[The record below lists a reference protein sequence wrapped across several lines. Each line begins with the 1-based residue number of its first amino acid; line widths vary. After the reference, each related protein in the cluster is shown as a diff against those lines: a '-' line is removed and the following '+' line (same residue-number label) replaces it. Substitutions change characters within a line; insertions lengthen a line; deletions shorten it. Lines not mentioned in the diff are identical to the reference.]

1 LLEGSEGRRMMNQK
15 LESNKYAPYYSTYVK
30 LVPEGEILHIL
41 MQQMEESTAYLRDL
55 TEQQARFS
63 YGDGKWTIKEVIGH
77 VADTER
83 IMAYRLLSFAR
94 GETVELPG
102 YDDNNYVKNALFNEQ
117 SVQQLLQN
125 LMIVR
130 QSTIHLIKS
139 LPSKAY
145 LRRGKANGSEV
156 TVRALMYIIAG
167 HELHHRKIIKQRY
180 MGSEH
185 FPGVN

>member
-1 LLEGSEGRRMMNQK
+1 MAKLLESTE
-15 LESNKYAPYYSTYVK
+15 YAPYYSTYVNM
-30 LVPEGEILHIL
+30 VPEGDILDVL
-41 MQQMEESTAYLRDL
+41 TQQMEETSAYLIDL
-55 TEQQARFS
+55 TEQQACFS

-94 GETVELPG
+94 GETAELPG
-102 YDDNNYVKNALFNEQ
+102 YDDNNYVKNAQFNEQ

-125 LMIVR
+125 LIMVR

-139 LPSKAY
+139 LPSEAC

-167 HELHHRKIIKQRY
+167 HELHHRNMIKQCY
-180 MGSEH
+180 LGSKA
-185 FPGVN
+185 FPVNS